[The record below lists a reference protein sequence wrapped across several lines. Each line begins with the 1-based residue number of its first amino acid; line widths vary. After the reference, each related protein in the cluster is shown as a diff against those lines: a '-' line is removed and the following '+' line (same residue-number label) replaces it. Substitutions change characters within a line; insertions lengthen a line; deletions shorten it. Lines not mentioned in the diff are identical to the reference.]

1 MVRYT
6 KGKDFPVP
14 NREFKPDKDTVVLYH
29 FNEGKGD
36 NTKDE
41 SEYENNGEVSNA
53 EWTKSDAPIGPAV
66 INARGKLSTTW
77 ARIKTY

>member
-1 MVRYT
+1 VVRYT
-6 KGKDFPVP
+6 KDFPVP
-14 NREFKPDKDTVVLYH
+14 DREFKPDKDTVVLYH

-53 EWTKSDAPIGPAV
+53 EWVKSDAPIGPAA
-66 INARGKLSTTW
+66 IDAGSKLSTTW